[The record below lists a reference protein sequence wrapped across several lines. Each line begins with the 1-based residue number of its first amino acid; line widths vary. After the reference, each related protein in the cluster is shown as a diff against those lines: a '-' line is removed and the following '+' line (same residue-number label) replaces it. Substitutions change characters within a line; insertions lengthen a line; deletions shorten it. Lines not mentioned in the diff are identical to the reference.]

1 MLMSTRGRY
10 GARVMLELAL
20 RYEEG
25 SIPLKDIAEKQE
37 ISAKYL
43 VQIVTALK
51 AAGLVM
57 SERGSGGGYSLVR
70 PPSQI
75 TLSEVIRAMEGSIAL
90 VNCADDPSLCYR
102 GAGDCAMRDVWVE
115 IKSAMDTILG
125 SKSFQALA
133 ENQRRK
139 DKVRKAHAP
148 RSTH

>member
-20 RYEEG
+20 RYDEG
-25 SIPLKDIAEKQE
+25 FISLRDIAEKQE

-51 AAGLVM
+51 TAGLVM
-57 SERGSGGGYSLVR
+57 SERGSGGGYALVK

-102 GAGDCAMRDVWVE
+102 GLEKCVMRDVWVE
-115 IKSAMDTILG
+115 VKSAVNTILE
-125 SKSFQALA
+125 SKDFETLA
-133 ENQRRK
+133 ESQRRK
-139 DKVRKAHAP
+139 RKTRHLRAP
-148 RSTH
+148 QSTN

>member
-25 SIPLKDIAEKQE
+25 SIPLKDIAKKQE

-51 AAGLVM
+51 AAGLVL

-102 GAGDCAMRDVWVE
+102 GVGDCAMRDVWVE
-115 IKSAMDTILG
+115 VKSAMDTILE
-125 SKSFQALA
+125 SKTLQTLA
-133 ENQRRK
+133 ENQRKKEKAR
-139 DKVRKAHAP
+139 RAHAT